1 MTSILPDIPGALSG
15 WNTDNHYFYEIV
27 NRNGKQSYIQLAISS
42 KNITDDFRAICDE
55 INQHYSAKLK
65 KDNWQWR
72 TLFRTETFDLGEE
85 LDKMNIFSK
94 LDSCLEEIL
103 LFESDLS
110 NKLVKSLQ

>member
-1 MTSILPDIPGALSG
+1 MSSILPNIPGSPSG

-55 INQHYSAKLK
+55 INQHYPAKFK

-72 TLFRTETFDLGEE
+72 TLFRTKTFDLGEN
-85 LDKMNIFSK
+85 LDKMDIFSK
-94 LDSCLEEIL
+94 FNSCMDEVLA
-103 LFESDLS
+103 FELDLS
-110 NKLVKSLQ
+110 NKMRKSLE